1 MSGFSLESF
10 CIFKVILKMKNII
23 IGQSG
28 GPTRVINQSL
38 IGAVREALGS
48 DDIGKVLG
56 MRHGVLGIFNE
67 DFVDFREYSDEQL
80 GVIAETP
87 ASALGSCRHK
97 PAEEDCGRIFEVFQK
112 HEINYWFYIGG
123 NDTAETVHIVS
134 EIAKEKNYDLKA
146 FHIPKTIDNDLRVT
160 DHCPG
165 YASAARYVAE
175 CFLGNDLD
183 NRALNGVKID
193 IVMGRG
199 AGWLTAASALAR
211 DAEFCFEKHSIDKG
225 AVRLRRALA
234 GPHLIYLPEAPKS
247 LDDVVAEID
256 EVYERLGRCVVAVSE
271 GIRDK
276 DGELLAKKFSKE
288 VDSHGNIQL
297 SGSGALGDMLA
308 EYVKSHSKHEGLRVR
323 TDTLGYAQ
331 RSFPAV
337 VSEVDSQEAE
347 MVGAA
352 AVRFALEGRES
363 GGVYIDRIANDPY
376 ESQAGLTELKNVAK
390 VTKDM
395 PAEFVAENGHD
406 VTDAFLEYVK
416 PIVGEVTRVG
426 VL

>member
-1 MSGFSLESF
+1 
-10 CIFKVILKMKNII
+10 MKNII

-38 IGAVREALGS
+38 IGAVREAMGS
-48 DDIGKVLG
+48 DEIGKILG
-56 MRHGVLGIFNE
+56 MKHGITGVFEE

-80 GVIAETP
+80 EVVANTP
-87 ASALGSCRHK
+87 GSALGSCRHK
-97 PAEEDCGRIFEVFQK
+97 PTPEDCAKIFEVFKK
-112 HEINYWFYIGG
+112 HEINFWFYIGG

-134 EIAKEKNYDLKA
+134 EIAKEKNYPLKA
-146 FHIPKTIDNDLRVT
+146 FHIPKTIDNDLQVT

-175 CFLGNDLD
+175 CFMGNDLD
-183 NRALNGVKID
+183 NRALKGVKID

-211 DAEFCFEKHSIDKG
+211 FDEE
-225 AVRLRRALA
+225 A

-247 LDDVVAEID
+247 LDSVVEEID
-256 EVYERLGRCVVAVSE
+256 EVYDRLGRCVVAVSE
-271 GIRDK
+271 GIRDE
-276 DGELLAKKFSKE
+276 DGELFAKKFSREK
-288 VDSHGNIQL
+288 DSHGNIQL
-297 SGSGALGDMLA
+297 SGSGALGDMLMG
-308 EYVKSHSKHEGLRVR
+308 YVKANSRHEGLRVR

-337 VSEVDSQEAE
+337 VSEVDAREAE
-347 MVGAA
+347 IVGIA
-352 AVRFALEGRES
+352 AVRLALSGDES
-363 GGVYIDRIANDPY
+363 GSVVIERASNDPY
-376 ESQAGLTELKNVAK
+376 ESQIGITELKNVAK

-395 PAEFVAENGHD
+395 PAEFVAESGND
-406 VTDAFLEYVK
+406 VTEAFLEYVR

-426 VL
+426 VLN